1 MVKGDEAIGG
11 VLMEK
16 QVARKEYKQAV
27 AAGKTA
33 YLLEQETPDGKCPKD
48 VAKTTRKLTI

>member
-1 MVKGDEAIGG
+1 MKGDEAIGG
-11 VLMEK
+11 LLMEK

-48 VAKTTRKLTI
+48 VAKNTRKLTI